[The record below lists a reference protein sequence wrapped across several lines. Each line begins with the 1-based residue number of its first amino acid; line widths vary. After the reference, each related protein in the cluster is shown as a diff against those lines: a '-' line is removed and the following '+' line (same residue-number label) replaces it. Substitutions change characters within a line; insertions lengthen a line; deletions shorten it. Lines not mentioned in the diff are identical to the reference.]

1 MTSLIDTTSANME
14 INFPMIPLDQ
24 IHFNFNWVIA
34 ITVVGA
40 ISMYL
45 GWVLCLQKDKDFLDT
60 PMEFIAIAWA
70 MILLVTFL
78 TTICLKWLYNL

>member
-1 MTSLIDTTSANME
+1 MNFNSEEFD

-24 IHFNFNWVIA
+24 IHFNFNWIIA

-60 PMEFIAIAWA
+60 PKEFIAIVWA
-70 MILLVTFL
+70 MMLLVTFL
-78 TTICLKWLYNL
+78 STIILKWYHNL